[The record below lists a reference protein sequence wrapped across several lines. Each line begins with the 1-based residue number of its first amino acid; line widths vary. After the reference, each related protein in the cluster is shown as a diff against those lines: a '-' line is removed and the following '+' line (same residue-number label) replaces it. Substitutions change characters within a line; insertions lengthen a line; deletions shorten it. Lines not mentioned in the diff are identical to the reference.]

1 MPKQQT
7 IQLSSNGQ
15 YYPFFFDMG
24 EGADVA
30 ESKSNFFVFRD
41 FMDRDYY
48 TEPDHYETLAI
59 KYLSSIQKNWDSVD
73 FFEKKFDEL
82 KEKEMNGSLSEFEKK
97 ILYKVIEKRLLD
109 FPNPFLP
116 SDHEEIKQT
125 KSEYQLIMSQFRKK
139 YKG

>member
-1 MPKQQT
+1 MPEKT

-15 YYPFFFDMG
+15 YHPFLFDTG

-30 ESKSNFFVFRD
+30 GSKPDLFVLRD

-48 TEPDHYETLAI
+48 TEPDHYETLAV
-59 KYLSSIQKNWDSVD
+59 KYLSSIQKNWDNVD
-73 FFEKKFDEL
+73 FFENKFDEL
-82 KEKEMNGSLSEFEKK
+82 KKKEMNGSLNEFEKT

-125 KSEYQLIMSQFRKK
+125 KSEYKLIMSQFRKK
-139 YKG
+139 YKS